1 MKNAT
6 ITIQV
11 EQEKLNAIRF
21 YAGKKDSRIEAELEE
36 FIDKL
41 YEKYVP
47 TQTREYIESMAALA
61 PEKPKRPAKPTAD
74 GGKNA

>member
-21 YAGKKDSRIEAELEE
+21 YAGKKDSSIEAELEE
-36 FIDKL
+36 FVDKL

-47 TQTREYIESMAALA
+47 AQTREYIESMAALA
-61 PEKPKRPAKPTAD
+61 PEKPKRPAKPAAD
-74 GGKNA
+74 GGQNA

>member
-11 EQEKLNAIRF
+11 EQEKLSAIRF
-21 YAGKKDSRIEAELEE
+21 CAGKKDSRIEAELEE

-41 YEKYVP
+41 YGKYVP

-61 PEKPKRPAKPTAD
+61 PEKPKRPEKPTTD
-74 GGKNA
+74 GGESA